1 MLPGMDA
8 VEITAADLWATGL
21 SPDHHPIEFVRDY
34 LTSRDVIT
42 AVDLP
47 GIDDATRVAVAGIV
61 THRQRP
67 ATASG
72 TTFLNLEDETGLVN
86 VICSKGVWSR
96 YRRVAQSAS
105 AMIIRGKLE
114 KAEGTLNV
122 VAEYLEALP
131 LSMATRSR
139 DFR

>member
-1 MLPGMDA
+1 MDE
-8 VEITAADLWATGL
+8 VEEVAADLWATGL
-21 SPDHHPIEFVRDY
+21 SPERHPVEFVREY
-34 LTSRDVIT
+34 LDVRGAIT
-42 AVDLP
+42 AADLP
-47 GIDDATRVAVAGIV
+47 ARPDGERVTVAGVV

-96 YRRVAQSAS
+96 YRRVARSAS

-122 VAEYLEALP
+122 VAERIEALS
-131 LSMATRSR
+131 LAMATKSR